1 VDNQNPAP
9 NNENESP
16 APETASAPAADIPNE
31 QVAEPAAEP
40 KKETKQ
46 QISIGKFMNVDLRVA
61 IVKVAEPIEGADKLL
76 RLEVDLGDETRQIVA
91 GIAKAYEPQELVG
104 RRIIVVANLKPVT
117 LRGVESQGMLLAADL
132 DGAPTLA
139 TFEGDVPPGTP
150 VH

>member
-1 VDNQNPAP
+1 MDNQ
-9 NNENESP
+9 ESEQNKETVP
-16 APETASAPAADIPNE
+16 TAPEPK
-31 QVAEPAAEP
+31 AESTPEP
-40 KKETKQ
+40 KKEARQ

-61 IVKVAEPIEGADKLL
+61 IIKVAESIEGADKLL

-91 GIAKAYEPQELVG
+91 GIAKAYTPDQLLG

-132 DGAPTLA
+132 NGAPTLA
-139 TFEGDVPPGTP
+139 TFEGDVPAGTP

>member
-1 VDNQNPAP
+1 MDNQESER
-9 NNENESP
+9 NNESASP
-16 APETASAPAADIPNE
+16 ELTTE
-31 QVAEPAAEP
+31 QTTEKTPEPAAEP

-61 IVKVAEPIEGADKLL
+61 IIKVAEPIEGADKLL

-91 GIAKAYEPQELVG
+91 GIAKAYAPQDLVG

-132 DGAPTLA
+132 NGAPTLA

>member
-1 VDNQNPAP
+1 VDNQEQEKNKVGDTPSPSPDAGP
-9 NNENESP
+9 N
-16 APETASAPAADIPNE
+16 
-31 QVAEPAAEP
+31 AEPAVEPEQPP

-61 IVKVAEPIEGADKLL
+61 IIKVAEPIEGADKLL

-91 GIAKAYEPQELVG
+91 GIAKAYAPQDLVG

-139 TFEGDVPPGTP
+139 TFEGEVPPGTP

>member
-1 VDNQNPAP
+1 VDNQESER
-9 NNENESP
+9 NNESTSP
-16 APETASAPAADIPNE
+16 LPEPAAEKTAEPTP
-31 QVAEPAAEP
+31 EPAAEP

-61 IVKVAEPIEGADKLL
+61 IIKVAEPIEGADKLL

-91 GIAKAYEPQELVG
+91 GIAKAYAPQDLVG